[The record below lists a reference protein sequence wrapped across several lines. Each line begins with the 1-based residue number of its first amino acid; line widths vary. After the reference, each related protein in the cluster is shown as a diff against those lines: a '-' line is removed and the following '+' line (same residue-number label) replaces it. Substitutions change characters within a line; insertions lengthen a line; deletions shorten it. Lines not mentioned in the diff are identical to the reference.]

1 MKILVVDDHTL
12 VRQGL
17 AALLRDQGAATE
29 VVHAGDVA
37 QALAVVATRA
47 DLDAVLLDLRMPG
60 ADGFA
65 AIGEIGRRRPELP
78 VLILSSSEDPEDV
91 REALRRGALGYVPK
105 SASPEVLL
113 TAVRMVMAGEI
124 YVPSQMLQAGET
136 PPRGRP
142 ERGPLL
148 ELTPRQSEVLEAL
161 ARGLSNKEIGRKFNL
176 SEKTVKAHVGAIFRT
191 LAVTNR
197 TQAAHAAQAAG
208 LIPQPLPAGLRD
220 GE

>member
-29 VVHAGDVA
+29 IVHAGDVA

-60 ADGFA
+60 IDGLT

-78 VLILSSSEDPEDV
+78 VLVLSSSEDPEDV
-91 REALRRGALGYVPK
+91 RQALERGALGYVPK
-105 SASPEVLL
+105 SASPEVLIS
-113 TAVRMVMAGEI
+113 AVRMVMAGEI
-124 YVPSQMLQAGET
+124 YVPSQMLQGEP
-136 PPRGRP
+136 PPRAKAD
-142 ERGPLL
+142 RGPLL
-148 ELTPRQSEVLEAL
+148 ELTPRQGEVLEAL
-161 ARGLSNKEIGRKFNL
+161 AIGLSNKQIGRKFNL

-197 TQAAHAAQAAG
+197 TQAANAAQAAG
-208 LIPQPLPAGLRD
+208 LIPQPPPAVLRD

>member
-1 MKILVVDDHTL
+1 MKVLVVDDHTL

-29 VVHAGDVA
+29 IVHAGDVA

-60 ADGFA
+60 IDGLT

-78 VLILSSSEDPEDV
+78 VLVLSSSEDPEDV
-91 REALRRGALGYVPK
+91 RQALERGALGYVPK
-105 SASPEVLL
+105 SASPEVLIS
-113 TAVRMVMAGEI
+113 AVRMVMAGEI
-124 YVPSQMLQAGET
+124 YVPSQMLQGE
-136 PPRGRP
+136 PAPRPRA

-148 ELTPRQSEVLEAL
+148 ELTPRQGEVLEAL
-161 ARGLSNKEIGRKFNL
+161 AVGLSNKQIGRKFNL

-197 TQAAHAAQAAG
+197 TQAANAAQAAG
-208 LIPQPLPAGLRD
+208 LIPQPPPAMLRD

>member
-29 VVHAGDVA
+29 IVHAGDVA

-60 ADGFA
+60 IDGLT

-78 VLILSSSEDPEDV
+78 VLVLSSSEDPEDV
-91 REALRRGALGYVPK
+91 RQALERGALGYVPK
-105 SASPEVLL
+105 SASPEVLIS
-113 TAVRMVMAGEI
+113 AVRMVMAGEI
-124 YVPSQMLQAGET
+124 YVPSQMLQPGEA
-136 PPRGRP
+136 PPRAKAD
-142 ERGPLL
+142 RGPLL
-148 ELTPRQSEVLEAL
+148 ELTPRQGEVLEAL
-161 ARGLSNKEIGRKFNL
+161 AIGLSNKQIGRKFNL

-197 TQAAHAAQAAG
+197 TQAANAAQAAG
-208 LIPQPLPAGLRD
+208 LIPQPPPATLRD

>member
-29 VVHAGDVA
+29 IVHAGDVA

-60 ADGFA
+60 IDGLT

-78 VLILSSSEDPEDV
+78 VLVLSSSEDPEDV
-91 REALRRGALGYVPK
+91 RQALERGALGYVPK
-105 SASPEVLL
+105 SASPEVLIS
-113 TAVRMVMAGEI
+113 AVRMVMAGEI
-124 YVPSQMLQAGET
+124 YVPSQMLQAGEA
-136 PPRGRP
+136 PPRAKD
-142 ERGPLL
+142 RGPLL
-148 ELTPRQSEVLEAL
+148 ELTPRQGEVLEAL
-161 ARGLSNKEIGRKFNL
+161 ARGLSNKQIGREFNL

-197 TQAAHAAQAAG
+197 TQAANAAQAAG
-208 LIPQPLPAGLRD
+208 LIPQPPPVALRD
-220 GE
+220 AE

>member
-29 VVHAGDVA
+29 VAHAGDVA

-60 ADGFA
+60 IDGLT

-78 VLILSSSEDPEDV
+78 VLVLSSSEDPEDV
-91 REALRRGALGYVPK
+91 RQALERGALGYVPK
-105 SASPEVLL
+105 SASPEVLIS
-113 TAVRMVMAGEI
+113 AVRMVMAGEI
-124 YVPSQMLQAGET
+124 YVPSQMLQPGEA
-136 PPRGRP
+136 PPRAKAD
-142 ERGPLL
+142 RGPLL
-148 ELTPRQSEVLEAL
+148 ELTPRQGEVLEAL
-161 ARGLSNKEIGRKFNL
+161 ATGLSNKQIGRKFNL

-197 TQAAHAAQAAG
+197 TQAANAAQAAG
-208 LIPQPLPAGLRD
+208 LIPQPPPAVLRD